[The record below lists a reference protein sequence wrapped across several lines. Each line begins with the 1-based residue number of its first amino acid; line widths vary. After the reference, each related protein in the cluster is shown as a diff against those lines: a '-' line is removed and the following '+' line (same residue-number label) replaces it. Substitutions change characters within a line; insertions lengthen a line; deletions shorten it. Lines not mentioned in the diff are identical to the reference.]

1 MTAAMS
7 PIAKVSPKPASTTA
21 STPRVPSARAGSAF
35 RALLGEPVERASLPL
50 LRSTPHVAHAPREPL
65 ASRLPT
71 ARGRGPEAP
80 STRAAPP
87 TSPSTEASP
96 LVRELA
102 PSLEPFR
109 VMPALSPVPERPV
122 PRLPD
127 EAVLALAG
135 DLVEALRV
143 GRVRDGHAVS
153 FRLRRA
159 EGTVGVELSDVG
171 GVLRMRLD
179 GADDRDTAVLGERV
193 AQALRERGL
202 ELELE

>member
-7 PIAKVSPKPASTTA
+7 PIAKVSPKPAATTA
-21 STPRVPSARAGSAF
+21 SSPRVPSARTGSAF
-35 RALLGEPVERASLPL
+35 RALLGKPVDRAPLP
-50 LRSTPHVAHAPREPL
+50 RATPHVAPPREL
-65 ASRLPT
+65 ATRLPS
-71 ARGRGPEAP
+71 ARGHGPDAP
-80 STRAAPP
+80 SARATTPS

-96 LVRELA
+96 LVREPAPA

-179 GADDRDTAVLGERV
+179 GADDRATAALGERV